1 MMPLALFAHPF
12 SSYCQKAMI
21 ALYENETPFTL
32 RLLDHNDPAT
42 LAEFAALWPVK
53 RFPLLLDGE
62 RPIAEATIIVEHLSL
77 HYPGPVKLLPDAPDT
92 LLEVRFVDRF
102 FDNYVQTPQGKIVRD
117 ALHEGHERDPKGV
130 ADARAMLDTAYAWLE
145 KRMAGREWAVADR
158 FSLADCSAAPALF
171 YADWTHP
178 ISDAF
183 PNVRAYRNRLNAR
196 PSFARAIDEA
206 RSYRSLFPLG
216 APDRD

>member
-77 HYPGPVKLLPDAPDT
+77 HYPGPVKLLPDDPDT

-102 FDNYVQTPQGKIVRD
+102 FDNYVQTPQGKIV
-117 ALHEGHERDPKGV
+117 

-145 KRMAGREWAVADR
+145 KRMARREWAVADR

-183 PNVRAYRNRLNAR
+183 PNLRAYRSRLNAR
-196 PSFARAIDEA
+196 PSFARAIDGA
-206 RSYRSLFPLG
+206 RPYRSLFPLG

>member
-1 MMPLALFAHPF
+1 MPLALFAHPF

-21 ALYENETPFTL
+21 ALYENETPFAM
-32 RLLDHNDPAT
+32 RLLDHIDPAT

-77 HYPGPVKLLPDAPDT
+77 HYPGPVKLLPDDPDT

-117 ALHEGHERDPKGV
+117 AIREGHERDTKGA

-145 KRMAGREWAVADR
+145 KRMASREWAVADR

>member
-1 MMPLALFAHPF
+1 MSLALFAHPF
-12 SSYCQKAMI
+12 SSYCQKVMI

-32 RLLDHNDPAT
+32 RLLDPNDPVT
-42 LAEFAALWPVK
+42 LAEFAALWPLK
-53 RFPLLLDGE
+53 RFPLLLDGD

-77 HYPGPVKLLPDAPDT
+77 HYPGPVQLIPDDADA
-92 LLEVRFVDRF
+92 LLETRFVDRF

-117 ALHEGHERDPKGV
+117 AMREEDQRDTQGV
-130 ADARAMLDTAYAWLE
+130 AEARAMLETAYAWLE
-145 KRMAGREWAVADR
+145 RRMAGREWAVADR

-171 YADWTHP
+171 YADWTYP

-183 PNVRAYRNRLNAR
+183 PNVRSYRGRLNAR
-196 PSFARAIDEA
+196 PSFARAITEA
-206 RSYRSLFPLG
+206 RPYRSLFPFG